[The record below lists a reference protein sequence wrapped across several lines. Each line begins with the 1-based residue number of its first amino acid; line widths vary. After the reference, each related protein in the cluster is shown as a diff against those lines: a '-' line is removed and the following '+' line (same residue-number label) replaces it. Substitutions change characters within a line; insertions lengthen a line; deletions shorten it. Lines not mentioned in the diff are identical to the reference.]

1 MEIALVGAAGYLG
14 SRGLA
19 GTLRRGGAVTAIAR
33 DVAKLSYGAGLAGVK
48 GELGAATN
56 IVPLLARHDAV
67 SIALRSASIGQRSV
81 AEMVQL
87 AAVAGFLVVG
97 GAASR
102 EATPGLHRVDSP
114 EVAAQRKA
122 EALAARTFLRL
133 LRGER
138 ALDWTFLSPS
148 ALLQPGE
155 RTGRFRLGCDQLLR
169 DARGNRRITA
179 EDLALAVTDS
189 RQTPHRTLS
198 PATFFSTRW
207 AISCSIRVPG
217 CPLST
222 LH

>member
-1 MEIALVGAAGYLG
+1 M
-14 SRGLA
+14 
-19 GTLRRGGAVTAIAR
+19 TAIAR

-67 SIALRSASIGQRSV
+67 SIALKSASMGQRSV

-155 RTGRFRLGCDQLLR
+155 RTGRFRLGCEHQHDQREHRAENLDHR
-169 DARGNRRITA
+169 SRWQWARVEVFNSASPPPRR
-179 EDLALAVTDS
+179 
-189 RQTPHRTLS
+189 R
-198 PATFFSTRW
+198 
-207 AISCSIRVPG
+207 
-217 CPLST
+217 
-222 LH
+222 